1 MGQTADILKALTT
14 PVNVELA
21 ECRDG
26 PYQHYRIE
34 YGFIKSELLDGKCL
48 TAETATAKANL
59 QLETCVSRTLP
70 GSATQKWVMTQYG
83 SINLQNTDLCIDVL
97 AAMKAD
103 DFKEKWDEF
112 KKNDVTNVQLDNC
125 YNPKETDYVNQMWTW
140 TPGSQLPGVLTV
152 IDDIDASFAAAEAAA
167 ASTALIT
174 AAPTAAATVA
184 AAGVT
189 TAAPAA
195 TTVSGAGTAAA
206 GASASM
212 PSSVAAAMGKQALT
226 VKYLDESRASLSAKT
241 VGGMVPALVGVAV
254 TTSVVALLGLHRWY
268 THEDPV
274 SDDEVQALETELNH
288 F

>member
-34 YGFIKSELLDGKCL
+34 YGFIKSEVLDGKCL
-48 TAETATAKANL
+48 TAETATAKSNL

-83 SINLQNTDLCIDVL
+83 SINLRNTDLCIDVL

-189 TAAPAA
+189 TVAP
-195 TTVSGAGTAAA
+195 STAAA
-206 GASASM
+206 
-212 PSSVAAAMGKQALT
+212 VAKQALT

-241 VGGMVPALVGVAV
+241 VGWMVPALVGVAV
-254 TTSVVALLGLHRWY
+254 TSSVVALLGLHRWY